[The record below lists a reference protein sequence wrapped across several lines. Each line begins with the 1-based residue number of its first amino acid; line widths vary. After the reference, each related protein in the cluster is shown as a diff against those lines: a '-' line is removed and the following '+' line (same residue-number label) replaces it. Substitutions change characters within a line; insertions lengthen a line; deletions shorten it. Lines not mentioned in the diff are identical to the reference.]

1 MEYFKIINH
10 IFDRIMLGDSSVVT
24 SENIRVMNDQAIIL
38 YNTEQLDEAQVE
50 CLKKILMICNVLY
63 NRTDMTVLPIEDGFY
78 DLLLEK
84 YKKYDSNFQ
93 VGSAVV
99 EFRNF
104 IENDLDNPQTIA
116 KPAVIFMTPQ
126 REKDQTHQFIYDKL
140 MRKGEV
146 ILNRDDYR
154 ANPPLLQSA
163 KITKRLHDTTH
174 NHPDL
179 VGTLDKAKFVL
190 NQDAIDAGVFDDP
203 NVVILERDFFG
214 KHISAGII
222 APLDEIE
229 VVVELKYDGI
239 SVEADC
245 TNEVLSAR
253 TRGDTGIGEAADI
266 SPILSHYLFKHA
278 DIMKD
283 KDPIGVK
290 FEAIMTKTNLSRF
303 NEMRERSYANCRSA
317 IVGLFGASD
326 AYLYRDLITLVPLA
340 IDRAD
345 VPEIDN
351 RLTEIELMN
360 GLFRSH
366 GEPLRYCYFKG
377 TITEVLYLIK
387 AFWDEAKVARDYLNF
402 MYDGIVVS
410 YLNENIRQRLGR
422 INFINKYS
430 MAVKFDPLTKQT
442 IFRGYTFEVG
452 QHGNITPMIH
462 YDPVEFN
469 GTIHTKSSGASFNR
483 FQNLGLKYGEIIQ
496 VEYRND
502 VMPYVSKVECE
513 ANRRNTNPVA
523 PFIDTCPIC
532 GSKLV
537 TTDSGKSVI
546 CPNYDCPGRSIS
558 RMVNMFAKLNIKGF
572 AEAAFKALGKTH
584 LYELADITESEA
596 KVALGEA
603 DGSAFFYEICK
614 LVTEPQKDYM
624 IMGSLGFTSVSYKK
638 WEAILM
644 KIRIR
649 DLHDLYLKSNRDPV
663 TFQYNIIQTLG
674 LKAGNVALTTVANE
688 WGFFVKDIEFI
699 LSRMIILDSFGKDTE
714 GRIQVRFTGFRNQQI
729 VEQLV
734 KLGVD
739 ADDNAGVTKHTNI
752 LVIPYAGFLSTK
764 VRKASEIPGIKI
776 LTKDEII
783 ANSERLFGT
792 KIVI

>member
-1 MEYFKIINH
+1 MDYKIINH
-10 IFDRIMLGDSSVVT
+10 IFNRIMLGDSSVLT
-24 SENIRVMNDQAIIL
+24 SDNIRAMNEQAMLLFNIQ
-38 YNTEQLDEAQVE
+38 QLDKDQID
-50 CLKKILMICNVLY
+50 CLKKLLMVCNVLY

-84 YKKYDSNFQ
+84 YKAYDENFQ
-93 VGSAVV
+93 VGSAVI

-104 IENDLDNPQTIA
+104 IENDLDNPQQIA
-116 KPAVIFMTPQ
+116 KPAVIFMDQ
-126 REKDQTHQFIYDKL
+126 SQKKDQTHQFIFDKL

-146 ILNRDDYR
+146 ILNQDDFK

-163 KITKRLHDTTH
+163 KITKRLHDTAH

-190 NQDAIDAGVFDDP
+190 NQDAIDAGVFEDP
-203 NVVILERDFFG
+203 SVVVLERDFFG
-214 KHISAGII
+214 KHISDGII
-222 APLDEIE
+222 APMDEIE
-229 VVVELKYDGI
+229 VIVELKYDGI

-245 TNEVLSAR
+245 TNEVISAR

-278 DIMKD
+278 DIMRDHK
-283 KDPIGVK
+283 PIGVK
-290 FEAIMTKTNLSRF
+290 FEAIMTKSNLAKF
-303 NEMRERSYANCRSA
+303 NELRDRSYANCRTA

-326 AYLYRDLITLVPLA
+326 AHLFRDLITLVPLA
-340 IDRAD
+340 VDRND
-345 VPEIDN
+345 VPNVDN

-360 GLFRSH
+360 NLYRSH

-377 TITEVLYLIK
+377 TVSEVLYLIK

-422 INFINKYS
+422 KNFINKYS
-430 MAVKFDPLTKQT
+430 MAVKFDALTKQT

-452 QHGNITPMIH
+452 QHGGVTPMVH
-462 YDPVEFN
+462 YDPVEFY

-483 FQNLGLKYGEIIQ
+483 FQNLGLRYGDLIQ

-502 VMPYVSKVECE
+502 VMPYVSKLECE
-513 ANRRNTNPVA
+513 ANRRNTNPII
-523 PFIDTCPIC
+523 PFIENCPIC
-532 GSKLV
+532 GTKLV

-572 AEAAFKALGKTH
+572 AEAAFKALNKTH
-584 LYELADITESEA
+584 LYELADITEDQA
-596 KVALGEA
+596 KALLGEA
-603 DGSAFFYEICK
+603 DGSHFFYEICK
-614 LVTEPQKDYM
+614 LITEPQKDY
-624 IMGSLGFTSVSYKK
+624 IVMGSLGFTSMSHKK
-638 WEAILM
+638 WEAILT

-649 DLHDLYLKSNRDPV
+649 ELHELYFKSNQDPV
-663 TFQYNIIQTLG
+663 QFQYNMIQLLG
-674 LKAGNVALTTVANE
+674 LKTGSVTLTTIANE
-688 WGFFVKDIEFI
+688 WGFFVKDIDFI
-699 LSRMIILDSFGKDTE
+699 LTRMVVLDSYGKNTE

-739 ADDNAGVTKHTNI
+739 ADDNASVTKHTNI

-764 VRKASEIPGIKI
+764 VKKASQIPGIKI
-776 LTKDEII
+776 LTKDELVEH
-783 ANSERLFGT
+783 SERLFGT
-792 KIVI
+792 KIIL